1 VAPAL
6 SGLLAPALLL
16 GWERAALGEGCS
28 SRCSDAL
35 RDRLRQACDR
45 RMGVSWSAS
54 MLSLSKVRRV
64 RQLLNTLLL
73 KDSTPPAIAL
83 VLAPS
88 GSRLEERPIRLL
100 AVRTSLVLQSIIC
113 QHRLLHR

>member
-1 VAPAL
+1 M
-6 SGLLAPALLL
+6 APALLL
-16 GWERAALGEGCS
+16 GWDGAALGEGCS
-28 SRCSDAL
+28 SRCSCDVL

-54 MLSLSKVRRV
+54 MLALSKVRRV

-83 VLAPS
+83 LLVRF
-88 GSRLEERPIRLL
+88 GSRLEERPIRVF
-100 AVRTSLVLQSIIC
+100 AVRTPWFSSPLSASIGYC
-113 QHRLLHR
+113 FVNLC